1 MAIIRCPK
9 CQIDDRK
16 DFKVFYPAMDEEYLD
31 GAPCP
36 RCGNPLELDPEE
48 APDA

>member
-1 MAIIRCPK
+1 MAVIRCPK

-16 DFKVFYPAMDEEYLD
+16 DFKVFYPAMNEEYFP

-36 RCGNPLELDPEE
+36 RGGNPLELDPEE
-48 APDA
+48 EAG